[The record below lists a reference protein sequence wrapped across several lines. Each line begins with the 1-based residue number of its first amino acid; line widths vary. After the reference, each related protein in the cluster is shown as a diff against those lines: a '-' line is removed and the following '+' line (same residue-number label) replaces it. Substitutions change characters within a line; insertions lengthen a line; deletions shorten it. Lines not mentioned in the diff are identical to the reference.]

1 MYYRD
6 EVGPFPPQNHRDCA
20 IMGNECARKLH
31 LLRHY
36 IDAYYDTPARIALV
50 ARLWP
55 NNPELGKIRMH
66 SLLEGTTYA
75 NGDRVIKAV
84 REELGISWQSYNAF
98 ARSRY
103 LTDPYYNWWDR
114 PAHEFKALPI
124 ATDPEE
130 EFLAGRSYSPEEI
143 RRILAMPERE
153 RSLHQQVYLANPQ
166 AVRSHLTHIWG
177 GGQTTPT
184 DTPRPALSIVP
195 RRGLR
200 HAS

>member
-1 MYYRD
+1 MYFRD
-6 EVGPFPPQNHRDCA
+6 EVGPFPPQNHRDSA
-20 IMGNECARKLH
+20 IMGIECARKLH

-55 NNPELGKIRMH
+55 NNPELGKFRMH
-66 SLLEGTTYA
+66 RLLVGRPWA
-75 NGDRVIKAV
+75 SGDRAIKAV
-84 REELGISWQSYNAF
+84 REELGISWQSFNAF
-98 ARSRY
+98 AQNRY
-103 LTDPYYNWWDR
+103 LTDPYDHRWCR

-153 RSLHQQVYLANPQ
+153 RSLHQQAYLANPQ
-166 AVRSHLTHIWG
+166 AIRSHLTHIWG

-184 DTPRPALSIVP
+184 GTPRPVLAIVP

>member
-1 MYYRD
+1 MYFRD
-6 EVGPFPPQNHRDCA
+6 EVGPFPPPGHQKLARMGHR
-20 IMGNECARKLH
+20 CARRLQ
-31 LLRHY
+31 LLRAY
-36 IDAYYDTPARIALV
+36 FDAYYDTPTRV
-50 ARLWP
+50 AFVTCLWP

-84 REELGISWQSYNAF
+84 REELGILWRAYDAF
-98 ARSRY
+98 AQNRY
-103 LTDPYYNWWDR
+103 LTDPYDHRWDR

-124 ATDPEE
+124 ATDPED
-130 EFLAGRSYSPEEI
+130 EFLAGRSYSPDEI

-153 RSLHQQVYLANPQ
+153 RSLHQQAYLTNPQ
-166 AVRSHLTHIWG
+166 AIRSHLTHIWG

-184 DTPRPALSIVP
+184 GTPRPVLAIVP